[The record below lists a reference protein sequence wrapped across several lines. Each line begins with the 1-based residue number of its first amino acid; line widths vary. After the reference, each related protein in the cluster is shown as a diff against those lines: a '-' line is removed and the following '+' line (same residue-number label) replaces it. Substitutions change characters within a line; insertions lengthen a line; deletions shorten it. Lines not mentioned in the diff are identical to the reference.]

1 MWATSKDVY
10 ALCVVVGSVSEPLGL
25 YPVGLYYPERSGASF
40 APSRESG
47 VLWMRGEAVSK
58 IFETAIGED
67 RGFLF
72 EDEAK
77 ALCGLYG
84 LPVTRIEVVEAEDD
98 AVRVAE
104 RFGFPVVLKIVS
116 PQVLHKSDVGGVLIN
131 IRDAVGVRKGYKKII
146 ENVKARVLDAEITG
160 ILVQEMAPDGTQVI
174 VGSTKDP
181 TFGSTIM
188 FGLGGIFVE
197 VLKDVSFRLVPI
209 TRGDAVEM
217 VREIKAYKIL
227 EGVRGMPPADQE
239 TILDILM
246 RTSEMLV
253 ECPEIKELDLN
264 PILVYEKGA
273 KIVDARVVL

>member
-1 MWATSKDVY
+1 
-10 ALCVVVGSVSEPLGL
+10 
-25 YPVGLYYPERSGASF
+25 
-40 APSRESG
+40 
-47 VLWMRGEAVSK
+47 MRGEAVSK
-58 IFETAIGED
+58 IFETAVDEGRD
-67 RGFLF
+67 FLF

-98 AVRVAE
+98 AVSVAE
-104 RFGFPVVLKIVS
+104 GFGFPVVLKIVS
-116 PQVLHKSDVGGVLIN
+116 PQVLHKSDAGGVLIN
-131 IRDAVGVRKGYKKII
+131 IRDAEGVREGYKKII
-146 ENVKARVLDAEITG
+146 ENVKARVPDAEITG

-209 TRGDAVEM
+209 TRVDAEEM

-246 RTSEMLV
+246 KTSEMLV
-253 ECPEIKELDLN
+253 ECPEIKELDMN

-273 KIVDARVVL
+273 KIVDARVIF